1 MFYGIGR
8 DYFVTKMIGS
18 GTSKPHQQVPLLTT
32 TKVRPLRPVCLLNQ
46 PTTPTGLMRIPLQLA
61 FVVMLLA
68 TGLLLSFSENPK
80 LPGDPLPTSPAET
93 AWVDSVFN
101 SLTPEQRLGQLF
113 MVAAYS
119 NKDRAHGNRIEQLV
133 RNQNIGGVMFL
144 QGGPKRQAL
153 MTNRLQAAAKV
164 PLLIAMDAEWGLDMR
179 LDSSAHFAK
188 QMTLGAMDDP
198 QYVYQMG
205 REIARKMRAL
215 GVHISFAPVI
225 DVNSNP
231 GNPVIG
237 NRSFGEDQNQVARL
251 GVQYVKGLQ
260 ENGVMAVAKHFPG
273 HGDTDTDS
281 HVALPVINTDLARL
295 SAVDLVPFQQSF
307 EAGVM
312 GVMVAHLYM
321 PLFDTT
327 DAKTTT
333 LSRALVTDLLKTKMG
348 FKGLTFTDALNMRSV
363 SKLYK
368 DGELD
373 AMALAAGNDVLLFS
387 EDVPSA
393 LLRIREAVAAGK
405 LNQED
410 LDFRVRKIL
419 RAKHWAGLAKQQP
432 VRLAVLRDSLNQ
444 ASSKV
449 LAQNI
454 FEHAIT
460 VVKNDDNLLP
470 FKRLDT
476 LRIAAIT
483 IGTQAEG
490 PYATI
495 FNKYHPGP
503 VYAVPNRYADD
514 STFTRIASRLSG
526 YNVVVVSLH
535 GMNNTPSH
543 SYGMGDGALRF
554 LKQLQAK
561 PKLKTVVVAM
571 GNAYGLKFL
580 EGASTLVCGYE
591 DHYAAQLVVPQVLFG
606 ALPARGKLPVTVS
619 PTLKAGTGIATPDLK
634 RLRYATPESQGLSS
648 QVLAQI
654 DNIAL
659 ESQTY
664 AAAPGCQV
672 LVARNGTVVFD
683 QSYGY
688 ATYDQTQPI
697 TNSTLYDLASITKV
711 AGTLQAVMYLK
722 DQGKLNLD
730 DKVAAY
736 LPELTRT
743 NKRDMTV
750 RDVLM
755 HQAGLKVGIPTW
767 ERTITSSGLKPTF
780 YASIKSDDFPNEVV
794 PGEYSTKAADDSVW
808 AWTMRSSLLPKV
820 KGRYPTEYSD
830 LSFIV
835 MKRLCEKIL
844 KQPIDNFLQN
854 NFYHPLGLGSMTYNP
869 LLRFPKS
876 CIAPTE
882 NDTYYRRE
890 QLQGSVH
897 DQTAALVG
905 GVGGHAGLFATAND
919 LAVLMQMNLQ
929 NGAYG
934 GTRYF
939 QNPVVTEFARTV
951 PGGRRGL
958 GWDHGDPSKPTGPTS
973 NLSPAS
979 TFGHTGFT
987 GTCVWM
993 DPENEILYV
1002 FLSNRVYPDAGNNK
1016 LRQYNIRTRIHDV
1029 IYKSLAAGPAKK

>member
-1 MFYGIGR
+1 
-8 DYFVTKMIGS
+8 
-18 GTSKPHQQVPLLTT
+18 
-32 TKVRPLRPVCLLNQ
+32 
-46 PTTPTGLMRIPLQLA
+46 MRIPFQLSFA
-61 FVVMLLA
+61 ALVLA
-68 TGLLLSFSENPK
+68 AGLLLSFAEVRK
-80 LPGDPLPTSPAET
+80 LPADPLPNSPAEM
-93 AWVDSVFN
+93 AWVDSVFT
-101 SLTPEQRLGQLF
+101 SLTPDQRLGQLF

-119 NKDRAHGNRIEQLV
+119 NKDRSHADRIERLV
-133 RNQNIGGVMFL
+133 RNQNIGGVMFM

-198 QYVYQMG
+198 KYVYQMG
-205 REIARKMRAL
+205 RDIARKMRAL
-215 GVHISFAPVI
+215 GVHIDFAPVL

-237 NRSFGEDQNQVARL
+237 NRSFGEDQNRVAAL
-251 GVQYVKGLQ
+251 GTQYLKGLQ
-260 ENGVMAVAKHFPG
+260 DNKVMAVAKHFPG

-295 SAVDLVPFQQSF
+295 TKVDLVPFQQSF
-307 EAGVM
+307 EAGIM

-327 DAKTTT
+327 NAKTTT
-333 LSRALVTDLLKTKMG
+333 LSHALVTDLLKDKMG
-348 FKGLTFTDALNMRSV
+348 FKGLVFTDALNMRSV

-373 AMALAAGNDVLLFS
+373 ALALAAGNDVLLFS

-393 LLRIREAVAAGK
+393 LLRIHEAVAAGVLK
-405 LNQED
+405 QED
-410 LDFRVRKIL
+410 LDLRVKKIL
-419 RAKHWAGLAKQQP
+419 RAKYWAGLSNYTPANL
-432 VRLAVLRDSLNQ
+432 VNLRDSLNLPG
-444 ASSKV
+444 SKV
-449 LAQNI
+449 LAQAI
-454 FEHAIT
+454 FEHAVT
-460 VVKNDDNLLP
+460 VVKNDDKLLP
-470 FKRLDT
+470 FQRLDT

-495 FNKYHPGP
+495 FNKYQPGP
-503 VYAVPNRYADD
+503 VYAVPDRYAPD
-514 STFTRIASRLSG
+514 STFARIASRLTG

-535 GMNNTPSH
+535 NMNNTPSH
-543 SYGMGDGALRF
+543 SYGLGDGALKF
-554 LKQLQAK
+554 IKQLEASK
-561 PKLKTVVVAM
+561 RFKTVVVAM
-571 GNAYGLKFL
+571 GNAYSLKFL
-580 EGASTLVCGYE
+580 ENSRTLVCGYE

-619 PTLKAGTGIATPDLK
+619 PTMAVAAGIATADLH
-634 RLRYATPESQGLSS
+634 RLHYAVPESQGLNSR
-648 QVLAQI
+648 VLAQI

-672 LVARNGTVVFD
+672 LVAKNGTVVFD

-688 ATYDQTQPI
+688 CTYDQSQPV
-697 TNSTLYDLASITKV
+697 TSSTLYDLASVTKV
-711 AGTLQAVMYLK
+711 AGTLQAVMFLK
-722 DQGKLNLD
+722 DQGKLNLE

-736 LPELTRT
+736 LPELART
-743 NKRDMTV
+743 NKREMTI
-750 RDVLM
+750 RDVLL
-755 HQAGLKVGIPTW
+755 HQAGLKPGIPTW
-767 ERTITSSGLKPTF
+767 ERTINSNGLKPTF
-780 YASIKSDDFPNEVV
+780 YASIRSDDFPNEVA

-808 AWTMRSSLLPKV
+808 AWTMRSSLLPKI
-820 KGRYPTEYSD
+820 KGKYPTEYSD

-835 MKRLCEKIL
+835 MKRVCEKVL
-844 KQPIDNFLQN
+844 KQPIEDFLQDNF
-854 NFYHPLGLGSMTYNP
+854 YRPLGLGSMTYNP
-869 LLRFPKS
+869 LQRFPKS

-882 NDTYYRRE
+882 KDTYYRRE
-890 QLQGSVH
+890 QLQGTVH

-929 NGAYG
+929 NGNYG
-934 GTRYF
+934 GSRFF
-939 QNPVVTEFARTV
+939 QSPVVSEFAR
-951 PGGRRGL
+951 PQAAGSRRGL
-958 GWDHGDPSKPTGPTS
+958 GWDHGDPSKPEGPTS
-973 NLSPAS
+973 HLAPAS

-993 DPENEILYV
+993 DPDNQILYI

-1016 LRQYNIRTRIHDV
+1016 LRQYNIRTRIQEV
-1029 IYKSLAAGPAKK
+1029 IYKSLAAGKAKE

>member
-1 MFYGIGR
+1 M
-8 DYFVTKMIGS
+8 
-18 GTSKPHQQVPLLTT
+18 
-32 TKVRPLRPVCLLNQ
+32 
-46 PTTPTGLMRIPLQLA
+46 
-61 FVVMLLA
+61 
-68 TGLLLSFSENPK
+68 LLSFAEVKK
-80 LPGDPLPTSPAET
+80 LPADPLPADPAGT

-101 SLTPEQRLGQLF
+101 SLTPDQRIGQFF

-119 NKDRAHGNRIEQLV
+119 NKDRTHVERIERLV
-133 RNQNIGGVMFL
+133 RNYNIGGVMFM
-144 QGGPKRQAL
+144 QGGPRRQAL
-153 MTNRLQAAAKV
+153 MANRLQAAAKV
-164 PLLIAMDAEWGLDMR
+164 PLLMAMDTEWGLDMR

-205 REIARKMRAL
+205 REIARKLRAL
-215 GVHISFAPVI
+215 GVHISFSPVL

-237 NRSFGEDQNQVARL
+237 NRSFGEDQEHVAKL
-251 GVQYVKGLQ
+251 GIQYLNGLQ
-260 ENGVMAVAKHFPG
+260 QNGVMAVAKHFPG

-295 SAVDLVPFQQSF
+295 TKVDLVPFQQSF
-307 EAGVM
+307 EAGIM

-327 DAKTTT
+327 NAKTTT
-333 LSRALVTDLLKTKMG
+333 LSHALVTDLLKDKMG
-348 FKGLTFTDALNMRSV
+348 FKGLVFTDALNMRSV

-373 AMALAAGNDVLLFS
+373 AMALAAGNDILLFS

-393 LLRIREAVAAGK
+393 LLRIREAMAAGK
-405 LNQED
+405 LTQED
-410 LDFRVRKIL
+410 LDLRVKKIL
-419 RAKHWAGLAKQQP
+419 RAKYWAGLAKYKP
-432 VRLAVLRDSLNQ
+432 ANLATLRDSLNQ
-444 ASSKV
+444 PSSKV
-449 LAQNI
+449 VAQNI
-454 FEHAIT
+454 FEHAVT
-460 VVKNDDNLLP
+460 VVKNDDKLLP
-470 FKRLDT
+470 FQRLDT

-483 IGTQAEG
+483 IGTQTEG
-490 PYATI
+490 PYGTI
-495 FNKYHPGP
+495 FNKYQPGP

-514 STFTRIASRLSG
+514 STFTRIAARLNG

-535 GMNNTPSH
+535 NMNNTPSH
-543 SYGMGDGALRF
+543 SYGIGDGALKF
-554 LKQLQAK
+554 IKELQANRSF
-561 PKLKTVVVAM
+561 KTVVVAM
-571 GNAYGLKFL
+571 GNPYSLKFL
-580 EGASTLVCGYE
+580 EDARTLVCGYE

-619 PTLKAGTGIATPDLK
+619 PTMKVTTGIATPSLR
-634 RLRYATPESQGLSS
+634 RLRYGVPESQGLSS
-648 QVLAQI
+648 RVLAQI

-672 LVARNGTVVFD
+672 LVAKNGTVIFD

-688 ATYDQTQPI
+688 CTYDQSQPV
-697 TNSTLYDLASITKV
+697 TSSTLYDLASVTKV

-722 DQGKLNLD
+722 DQGRLKIEE
-730 DKVAAY
+730 KVATY
-736 LPELTRT
+736 LPELART
-743 NKRDMTV
+743 NKREMTV
-750 RDVLM
+750 RDVLL
-755 HQAGLKVGIPTW
+755 HQAGLKPGIPTW
-767 ERTITSSGLKPTF
+767 ERTINSNGLKPTF
-780 YASIKSDDFPNEVV
+780 YASIRSDNFPNEVA

-808 AWTMRSSLLPKV
+808 AWTMRSSLLPKI
-820 KGRYPTEYSD
+820 KGKYPTEYSD

-835 MKRLCEKIL
+835 MKRVCEKIL
-844 KQPIDNFLQN
+844 KRPIEDFLQDNF
-854 NFYHPLGLGSMTYNP
+854 YRPLGLGSMTYNP
-869 LLRFPKS
+869 LQRFPKS

-890 QLQGSVH
+890 QLQGTVH

-929 NGAYG
+929 NGNYG
-934 GTRYF
+934 GSRYF
-939 QNPVVTEFARTV
+939 QSPVVTEFARPQTA
-951 PGGRRGL
+951 GGRRGL
-958 GWDHGDPSKPTGPTS
+958 GWDHGDPSKPEGPTS

-993 DPENEILYV
+993 DPDNQILYI

-1016 LRQYNIRTRIHDV
+1016 LRQYNIRTRIHEV
-1029 IYKSLAAGPAKK
+1029 IYKAQAAGAKTLATGK

>member
-1 MFYGIGR
+1 
-8 DYFVTKMIGS
+8 
-18 GTSKPHQQVPLLTT
+18 
-32 TKVRPLRPVCLLNQ
+32 
-46 PTTPTGLMRIPLQLA
+46 
-61 FVVMLLA
+61 MLLGVA
-68 TGLLLSFSENPK
+68 GLLLAFSKPTK
-80 LPGDPLPTSPAET
+80 LPADPLPHAPIEM

-101 SLTPEQRLGQLF
+101 SMTPEQRLGQLF

-119 NKDRAHGNRIEQLV
+119 NKEKAHADRIERLV
-133 RNQNIGGVMFL
+133 RNQGIGGVMFL

-153 MTNRLQAAAKV
+153 MTNRLQTAAKV

-198 QYVYQMG
+198 QLVYQMG
-205 REIARKMRAL
+205 RQIAQKMRAL

-237 NRSFGEDQNQVARL
+237 NRSFGENQEKVAQL
-251 GVQYVKGLQ
+251 GVQYIKGLQ
-260 ENGVMAVAKHFPG
+260 DGRIMAVAKHFPG

-295 SAVDLVPFQQSF
+295 MKVDLFPFEKSF

-327 DAKTTT
+327 HAQTTT
-333 LSRALVTDLLKTKMG
+333 LSRNLVTGLLKEKMG
-348 FKGLTFTDALNMRSV
+348 FKGLVFTDALNMKSV

-393 LLRIREAVAAGK
+393 LTRIREAVTAGK
-405 LNQED
+405 LQQED
-410 LDFRVRKIL
+410 LDLRVKKIL
-419 RAKHWAGLAKQQP
+419 RAKYWAGLAEQKP
-432 VRLAVLRDSLNQ
+432 AVLATLRDSLNRPNTR
-444 ASSKV
+444 V
-449 LAQNI
+449 LAQRI
-454 FEHAIT
+454 FEHAVT
-460 VVKNDDNLLP
+460 VVKNEDKLLP
-470 FKRLDT
+470 FQRLDT
-476 LRIAAIT
+476 LRIASVT
-483 IGTQAEG
+483 IGTQSEG

-495 FNKYHPGP
+495 FGKYQAGQAFS
-503 VYAVPNRYADD
+503 VANRYADD
-514 STFTRIASRLSG
+514 STFTRILGRLG
-526 YNVVVVSLH
+526 NANVVVVSLH
-535 GMNNTPSH
+535 QMNNTPAH
-543 SYGMGDGALRF
+543 EYGLGEGALNF
-554 LKQLQAK
+554 LKRLQLNK
-561 PKLKTVVVAM
+561 SYKTVVVAM
-571 GNAYGLKFL
+571 GNAYALKYL
-580 EGASTLVCGYE
+580 ESARTLVCGYE

-619 PTLKAGTGIATPDLK
+619 PSLPLGTGIATPALN
-634 RLRYATPESQGLSS
+634 RLRYAAPESEGLDS
-648 QVLAQI
+648 QTLAQI

-672 LVARNGTVVFD
+672 LVAKNGTVVFD

-688 ATYDQTQPI
+688 CTYDQSQPV
-697 TNSTLYDLASITKV
+697 TSSTLYDLASVTKV
-711 AGTLQAVMYLK
+711 AGTLQAVMWLK
-722 DQGKLNLD
+722 DQGRLSLD
-730 DKVAAY
+730 EKVATY
-736 LPELTRT
+736 LPELART
-743 NKRDMTV
+743 NKREMTV
-750 RDVLM
+750 RDVLL
-755 HQAGLKVGIPTW
+755 HQAGLKPGIPTW
-767 ERTITSSGLKPTF
+767 ERTITSNGLKPTF
-780 YASIKSDDFPNEVV
+780 YASIRSDDFPNEVV

-808 AWTMRSSLLPKV
+808 AWTMRSSLMPKI
-820 KGRYPTEYSD
+820 KGKYPVEYSD
-830 LSFIV
+830 LSFII
-835 MKRLCEKIL
+835 MKRLSEKL
-844 KQPIDNFLQN
+844 LNEPIDGFLTRT
-854 NFYHPLGLGSMTYNP
+854 FYRPLGLGSMTYNP
-869 LLRFPKS
+869 LQRFPKS

-882 NDTYYRRE
+882 KDTYFRRE
-890 QLQGSVH
+890 LLQGSVH

-929 NGAYG
+929 NGQYG
-934 GTRYF
+934 GTTYF
-939 QNPVVTEFARTV
+939 KNPVVSEFARTQA
-951 PGGRRGL
+951 GRRGL
-958 GWDHGDPSKPTGPTS
+958 GWDHGDPSKPEGPTS

-993 DPENEILYV
+993 DPENNILYI

-1016 LRQYNIRTRIHDV
+1016 LRQYNIRTRIHEV
-1029 IYKSLAAGPAKK
+1029 IYKAIAAGKS

>member
-1 MFYGIGR
+1 
-8 DYFVTKMIGS
+8 
-18 GTSKPHQQVPLLTT
+18 
-32 TKVRPLRPVCLLNQ
+32 
-46 PTTPTGLMRIPLQLA
+46 MRIPFQLG
-61 FVVMLLA
+61 LLA
-68 TGLLLSFSENPK
+68 LLLAAGLLLSFSRNTKMPA
-80 LPGDPLPTSPAET
+80 DPLPASPAEA
-93 AWVDSVFN
+93 AWVDSVFS

-119 NKDRAHGNRIEQLV
+119 NKDRSHADRIERLV

-153 MTNRLQAAAKV
+153 MTNRLQAAARV

-198 QYVYQMG
+198 KYVYRMG
-205 REIARKMRAL
+205 RDIARKMRAL

-237 NRSFGEDQNQVARL
+237 NRSFGEDQERVAKL
-251 GVQYVKGLQ
+251 GIQYIKGLQ
-260 ENGVMAVAKHFPG
+260 DNHVMAVAKHFPG

-281 HVALPVINTDLARL
+281 HVALPVINTDMARL
-295 SAVDLVPFQQSF
+295 TKVDLVPFQQSF

-327 DAKTTT
+327 NAKTTT
-333 LSRALVTDLLKTKMG
+333 LSHALVTDLLKDKMG
-348 FKGLTFTDALNMRSV
+348 FKGLVFTDALNMKSV
-363 SKLYK
+363 SKLYN

-373 AMALAAGNDVLLFS
+373 ALALAAGNDVLLFS
-387 EDVPSA
+387 EDVPAA
-393 LLRIREAVAAGK
+393 LLRIREAVTAGK
-405 LNQED
+405 LKQED
-410 LDFRVRKIL
+410 LDLRIKKIL
-419 RAKHWAGLAKQQP
+419 RAKYWAGLAKYKP
-432 VRLAVLRDSLNQ
+432 INFAAMRDSLNLPG
-444 ASSKV
+444 SKV
-449 LAQNI
+449 LAQDI
-454 FEHAIT
+454 FEHAVT
-460 VVKNDDNLLP
+460 VVKNEDNLLP
-470 FKRLDT
+470 FQRLDT

-483 IGTQAEG
+483 IGTPAEG

-495 FNKYHPGP
+495 FNKYQPGP

-514 STFTRIASRLSG
+514 STFARLAARLKG

-535 GMNNTPSH
+535 AMNNTPSH
-543 SYGMGDGALRF
+543 SYGLGDGALKF
-554 LKQLQAK
+554 IKQLEANRS
-561 PKLKTVVVAM
+561 LKTVVVAM
-571 GNAYGLKFL
+571 GNAYALKYL
-580 EGASTLVCGYE
+580 EDARTLVCGYE

-606 ALPARGKLPVTVS
+606 ALPAVGKLPVTVS
-619 PTLKAGTGIATPDLK
+619 PTMKVTTGLATADLH
-634 RLRYATPESQGLSS
+634 RLRYATPESEGLNSH
-648 QVLAQI
+648 VLAQI

-672 LVARNGTVVFD
+672 LVAKNGTVVFD

-688 ATYDQTQPI
+688 CTYDQSQPV
-697 TNSTLYDLASITKV
+697 TSSTLYDLASVTKV

-722 DQGKLNLD
+722 DQGKLNLEE
-730 DKVAAY
+730 KVATY

-750 RDVLM
+750 RDVLL
-755 HQAGLKVGIPTW
+755 HQAGLKPGIPTW
-767 ERTITSSGLKPTF
+767 ERTINSNGLKPTF
-780 YASIKSDDFPNEVV
+780 YASTRSDAFPNEVA
-794 PGEYSTKAADDSVW
+794 PGEFSTKAADDSVW
-808 AWTMRSSLLPKV
+808 AWTLRSSLLAKV
-820 KGRYPTEYSD
+820 RGKYPTEYSD

-835 MKRLCEKIL
+835 MKRVCEKIL
-844 KQPIDNFLQN
+844 KQPIEVFLQE
-854 NFYHPLGLGSMTYNP
+854 NFYRPLGLGSMTYNP
-869 LLRFPKS
+869 LQRFPKS

-882 NDTYYRRE
+882 KDTYYRRE
-890 QLQGSVH
+890 QLQGTVH

-929 NGAYG
+929 NGRYG

-939 QNPVVTEFARTV
+939 QSPVVSEFSRPQTA
-951 PGGRRGL
+951 GSRRGL
-958 GWDHGDPSKPTGPTS
+958 GWDHGDPSKPEGPTS
-973 NLSPAS
+973 NLAPAS

-993 DPENEILYV
+993 DPDNQILYI

-1016 LRQYNIRTRIHDV
+1016 LRQYNIRTRIQEV
-1029 IYKSLAAGPAKK
+1029 IYKSLAVGAK

>member
-1 MFYGIGR
+1 
-8 DYFVTKMIGS
+8 V
-18 GTSKPHQQVPLLTT
+18 
-32 TKVRPLRPVCLLNQ
+32 
-46 PTTPTGLMRIPLQLA
+46 LA
-61 FVVMLLA
+61 LLLA
-68 TGLLLSFSENPK
+68 SGLLLSFAKVKK
-80 LPGDPLPTSPAET
+80 LPGDPLPASPVEM

-119 NKDRAHGNRIEQLV
+119 NKERSHAAYIERLV

-205 REIARKMRAL
+205 RDIARKMRAL
-215 GVHISFAPVI
+215 GVHISFAPVL

-237 NRSFGEDQNQVARL
+237 NRSFGEDQNRVAKL
-251 GVQYVKGLQ
+251 GIQYIKGLQ
-260 ENGVMAVAKHFPG
+260 DNGVMAVAKHFPG

-281 HVALPVINTDLARL
+281 HVALPVISTDMARL
-295 SAVDLVPFQQSF
+295 TKVDLVPFQQSF

-333 LSRALVTDLLKTKMG
+333 LSRALVTDLLKDKMG
-348 FKGLTFTDALNMRSV
+348 FKGLVFTDALNMKSV

-373 AMALAAGNDVLLFS
+373 AMALAAGNDMLLFS

-393 LLRIREAVAAGK
+393 LLRIREAVTAGK
-405 LNQED
+405 LQQTD
-410 LDFRVRKIL
+410 LDQRVKKIL
-419 RAKHWAGLAKQQP
+419 RAKYWAGLAQYKP
-432 VRLAVLRDSLNQ
+432 ASMVTLRDSLNQ
-444 ASSKV
+444 PGSKV
-449 LAQNI
+449 LAQRI
-454 FEHAIT
+454 FEHAVT
-460 VVKNDDNLLP
+460 VVKNDDKLLP
-470 FKRLDT
+470 FQRLDT

-483 IGTQAEG
+483 IGTAAEG

-495 FNKYHPGP
+495 FNKYQPGP

-514 STFTRIASRLSG
+514 STFAPLLARLKD

-535 GMNNTPSH
+535 AMNNTPSH
-543 SYGMGDGALRF
+543 SYGIGDAALRF
-554 LKQLQAK
+554 IKQLQAN
-561 PKLKTVVVAM
+561 PRIKTVVVAM
-571 GNAYGLKFL
+571 GNAYSLKYL
-580 EGASTLVCGYE
+580 ESARTLVCAYE
-591 DHYAAQLVVPQVLFG
+591 DHYAAQIVVPQVLFG
-606 ALPARGKLPVTVS
+606 ALPARGRLPVTVS
-619 PTLKAGTGIATPDLK
+619 PTIKAMAGIPTLDLH
-634 RLRYATPESQGLSS
+634 RLRYATPESEGLNSR
-648 QVLAQI
+648 VLALI

-672 LVARNGTVVFD
+672 VVAKNGTVVFD

-688 ATYDQTQPI
+688 CTYDQSQPV
-697 TNSTLYDLASITKV
+697 TSSTLYDLASVTKV

-722 DQGKLNLD
+722 DQGKLNLEE
-730 DKVAAY
+730 KVAAY
-736 LPELTRT
+736 LPELART

-750 RDVLM
+750 RDVLL
-755 HQAGLKVGIPTW
+755 HQAGLKPGIPTW
-767 ERTITSSGLKPTF
+767 ERTVNSNGLKPTF
-780 YASIKSDDFPNEVV
+780 YASARSDAFPNEVA
-794 PGEYSTKAADDSVW
+794 PGAYSTKAADDSVW
-808 AWTMRSSLLPKV
+808 AWTMRSSLLPKI
-820 KGRYPTEYSD
+820 KGKYPTEYSD

-844 KQPIDNFLQN
+844 RQPLEGFLQDNF
-854 NFYHPLGLGSMTYNP
+854 YRPLGLGSMTYNP
-869 LLRFPKS
+869 LQRFPKS

-890 QLQGSVH
+890 QLQGTVH

-929 NGAYG
+929 NGNYG

-939 QNPVVTEFARTV
+939 QTPVVTEFARPQV
-951 PGGRRGL
+951 AGSRRGL
-958 GWDHGDPSKPTGPTS
+958 GWDHGDPTKAEGPTS
-973 NLSPAS
+973 HLSPPS

-993 DPENEILYV
+993 DPDNQILYV

-1029 IYKSLAAGPAKK
+1029 IYKSLAAGK

>member
-1 MFYGIGR
+1 MQ
-8 DYFVTKMIGS
+8 TKHRLG
-18 GTSKPHQQVPLLTT
+18 LLT
-32 TKVRPLRPVCLLNQ
+32 LL
-46 PTTPTGLMRIPLQLA
+46 LA
-61 FVVMLLA
+61 A
-68 TGLLLSFSENPK
+68 TGLLLSFAKPANK
-80 LPGDPLPTSPAET
+80 LRLPPDPLPAAAPEM

-101 SLTPEQRLGQLF
+101 SLSPEQRLGQLF

-119 NKDRAHGNRIEQLV
+119 NKDRAHGDRIERLV

-144 QGGPKRQAL
+144 QGGPRRQAQL
-153 MTNRLQAAAKV
+153 TNRFQAAAKV

-179 LDSSAHFAK
+179 LDSSTHFAK
-188 QMTLGAMDDP
+188 QMTLGAMDDDK
-198 QYVYQMG
+198 YVYQMG
-205 REIARKMRAL
+205 REIARKLRAL

-237 NRSFGEDQNQVARL
+237 NRSFGENQDQVARL

-260 ENGVMAVAKHFPG
+260 DNGVMAVAKHFPG

-281 HVALPVINTDLARL
+281 HVALPVINTDMARL
-295 SAVDLVPFQQSF
+295 MKVDLVPFQQSF

-333 LSRALVTDLLKTKMG
+333 LSHALVTDLLKDKMG
-348 FKGLTFTDALNMRSV
+348 FKGLVFTDALNMKSV
-363 SKLYK
+363 SRLYK

-387 EDVPSA
+387 EDVPAA
-393 LLRIREAVAAGK
+393 LLRIREAIAAGK
-405 LNQED
+405 LQQED
-410 LDFRVRKIL
+410 VDLRVKKIL
-419 RAKHWAGLAKQQP
+419 RAKYWAGLAKYQP
-432 VRLAVLRDSLNQ
+432 ANVGVLRDSLNQ
-444 ASSKV
+444 PSSRV
-449 LAQNI
+449 LSQHI
-454 FEHAIT
+454 FEHAVT
-460 VVKNDDNLLP
+460 VVKNEDQLLP
-470 FKRLDT
+470 FRRLDT

-483 IGTQAEG
+483 IGTAAEG

-495 FNKYHPGP
+495 FNKYQGGQ

-514 STFTRIASRLSG
+514 STYTRILSRLG
-526 YNVVVVSLH
+526 DANVVVVSLH
-535 GMNNTPSH
+535 NMNNTPSH
-543 SYGMGDGALRF
+543 SYGLGEGALNF
-554 LKQLQAK
+554 LKQLEADK
-561 PKLKTVVVAM
+561 TRKTVVVAM
-571 GNAYGLKFL
+571 GNAYALKFL
-580 EGASTLVCGYE
+580 AEARTLVCAYE

-619 PTLKAGTGIATPDLK
+619 PTLPVGTGIATTELR
-634 RLRYATPESQGLSS
+634 RLRYAAPESEGLNSK
-648 QVLAQI
+648 VLAQI

-664 AAAPGCQV
+664 AASPGCQV
-672 LVARNGTVVFD
+672 LVAKNGTVVFD

-688 ATYDQTQPI
+688 CTYDQSQPV
-697 TNSTLYDLASITKV
+697 TSSTLYDLASVTKV

-730 DKVAAY
+730 EKVSTY
-736 LPELTRT
+736 LPELQRT

-750 RDVLM
+750 RDVLL
-755 HQAGLKVGIPTW
+755 HQAGLKPGIPTW
-767 ERTITSSGLKPTF
+767 ERTVTSKGTLKPTF
-780 YASIKSDDFPNEVV
+780 YASTRSDEFPNEVA

-808 AWTMRSSLLPKV
+808 AWTMRSTLLPKI
-820 KGRYPTEYSD
+820 KGKYPVEYSD
-830 LSFIV
+830 LSFLV
-835 MKRLCEKIL
+835 MKRLSEKLL
-844 KQPIDNFLQN
+844 KQPIEDFLQA
-854 NFYHPLGLGSMTYNP
+854 NFYKPLGLASMTYNP
-869 LLRFPKS
+869 LQRFPKS

-897 DQTAALVG
+897 DQMAALVG

-929 NGAYG
+929 NGRYG
-934 GTRYF
+934 GVTYF
-939 QNPVVTEFARTV
+939 QNPVVTEFARTA
-951 PGGRRGL
+951 PGTRRGL
-958 GWDHGDPSKPTGPTS
+958 GWDHGTPEMGEGHGPTS
-973 NLSPAS
+973 SLSPAT

-993 DPENEILYV
+993 DPENGILYI

-1029 IYKSLAAGPAKK
+1029 IYKSLEKNGK

>member
-1 MFYGIGR
+1 MPHFLTPVPAT
-8 DYFVTKMIGS
+8 F
-18 GTSKPHQQVPLLTT
+18 GTSKPNQRVPLLTT
-32 TKVRPLRPVCLLNQ
+32 TKVRPPRPVCLLNQ
-46 PTTPTGLMRIPLQLA
+46 PTNPTGLMRIPFQLTIA
-61 FVVMLLA
+61 ALLLA
-68 TGLLLSFSENPK
+68 AGLLLSFSEVKK
-80 LPGDPLPTSPAET
+80 LPADPLPNSPVET

-119 NKDRAHGNRIEQLV
+119 NKEKAHADRIERLV

-198 QYVYQMG
+198 KYVYQMG
-205 REIARKMRAL
+205 RDIARKMRAL
-215 GVHISFAPVI
+215 GVHIDFAPVI

-237 NRSFGEDQNQVARL
+237 NRSFGEDQNHVARL
-251 GVQYVKGLQ
+251 GIQYIKGLQ
-260 ENGVMAVAKHFPG
+260 DNNVMAVAKHFPG

-295 SAVDLVPFQQSF
+295 TKVDLVPFQQSF

-327 DAKTTT
+327 NAKTTT
-333 LSRALVTDLLKTKMG
+333 LSHALVTDLLKDKMG
-348 FKGLTFTDALNMRSV
+348 FKGLVFTDALNMKSV
-363 SKLYK
+363 SKLYN

-387 EDVPSA
+387 EDVPAA
-393 LLRIREAVAAGK
+393 LRRIQEAVTAGH
-405 LNQED
+405 LQQED
-410 LDFRVRKIL
+410 LDLRIKKIL
-419 RAKHWAGLAKQQP
+419 RAKYWAGLSKYKP
-432 VRLAVLRDSLNQ
+432 TNLATMRDSLNLPG
-444 ASSKV
+444 SKV
-449 LAQNI
+449 LAQEI
-454 FEHAIT
+454 FEHAVT
-460 VVKNDDNLLP
+460 VVKNNDNLLP
-470 FKRLDT
+470 FQRLDT

-483 IGTQAEG
+483 IGTAAEG

-495 FNKYHPGP
+495 FNKYQAGP

-514 STFTRIASRLSG
+514 STFARITSRLNG

-535 GMNNTPSH
+535 AMNNTPSH
-543 SYGMGDGALRF
+543 NYGIGDGTLKF
-554 LKQLQAK
+554 IKQLEANK
-561 PKLKTVVVAM
+561 RFKTVVVAM
-571 GNAYGLKFL
+571 GNAYSLKYL
-580 EGASTLVCGYE
+580 EDARTLVCGYE
-591 DHYAAQLVVPQVLFG
+591 DHYAAQLVMPQVLFG
-606 ALPARGKLPVTVS
+606 AVPARGKLPVTVS
-619 PTLKAGTGIATPDLK
+619 PTMKVTTGIATLDLH
-634 RLRYATPESQGLSS
+634 RLRYAVPESQGLNSR
-648 QVLAQI
+648 VLAQI

-672 LVARNGTVVFD
+672 LVAKNGTVVFD

-688 ATYDQTQPI
+688 CTYDQSQPV
-697 TNSTLYDLASITKV
+697 TSSTLYDLASVTKV
-711 AGTLQAVMYLK
+711 AGTLQAVMFLK

-730 DKVAAY
+730 EKVATY
-736 LPELTRT
+736 LPELART

-750 RDVLM
+750 RDVLL
-755 HQAGLKVGIPTW
+755 HQAGLKPGIPTW
-767 ERTITSSGLKPTF
+767 ERTINSNGLKPTF
-780 YASIKSDDFPNEVV
+780 YASTRSDNFPNEVA
-794 PGEYSTKAADDSVW
+794 PGEFSTKAADDSVW
-808 AWTMRSSLLPKV
+808 AWTMRSSLLPKI
-820 KGRYPTEYSD
+820 KGKYPTEYSD
-830 LSFIV
+830 LSFMV
-835 MKRLCEKIL
+835 MKRVCEKIL
-844 KQPIDNFLQN
+844 KQPLEDFLQDNF
-854 NFYHPLGLGSMTYNP
+854 YRPLGLGSMTYNP
-869 LLRFPKS
+869 LQRFPKS

-890 QLQGSVH
+890 QLQGTVH

-929 NGAYG
+929 NGRYG
-934 GTRYF
+934 GSRFF
-939 QNPVVTEFARTV
+939 QSPVVSEFAR
-951 PGGRRGL
+951 PQSASSRRGL
-958 GWDHGDPSKPTGPTS
+958 GWDHGDPSKPEGPTS
-973 NLSPAS
+973 NLAPAS

-993 DPENEILYV
+993 DPDNQILYI

-1016 LRQYNIRTRIHDV
+1016 LRQFNIRTRIQEV
-1029 IYKSLAAGPAKK
+1029 IYKSLAAGRK

>member
-1 MFYGIGR
+1 
-8 DYFVTKMIGS
+8 
-18 GTSKPHQQVPLLTT
+18 
-32 TKVRPLRPVCLLNQ
+32 
-46 PTTPTGLMRIPLQLA
+46 MRIPFQLSIA
-61 FVVMLLA
+61 ALVLMA
-68 TGLLLSFSENPK
+68 GLLLSFADLKK
-80 LPGDPLPTSPAET
+80 LPADPLPSGPVET

-101 SLTPEQRLGQLF
+101 SLTPDQRLGQFF

-119 NKDRAHGNRIEQLV
+119 NKDRSHVERIERLV
-133 RNQNIGGVMFL
+133 RNYNIGGVMFM

-153 MTNRLQAAAKV
+153 MANRLQAAAKV
-164 PLLIAMDAEWGLDMR
+164 PLLVAMDAEWGLDMR

-205 REIARKMRAL
+205 RDIARKMRNL
-215 GVHISFAPVI
+215 GVHIDFAPVL

-237 NRSFGEDQNQVARL
+237 NRSFGENQNRVAAL
-251 GVQYVKGLQ
+251 GLQYIKGLQ
-260 ENGVMAVAKHFPG
+260 DNRVMAVAKHFPG

-295 SAVDLVPFQQSF
+295 TEVDLVPFQQSF

-312 GVMVAHLYM
+312 GVIVAHLYM

-333 LSRALVTDLLKTKMG
+333 LSHALVTDLLKEKMG
-348 FKGLTFTDALNMRSV
+348 FKGLVFTDALNMKSV

-373 AMALAAGNDVLLFS
+373 ALALAAGNDVLLFS

-393 LLRIREAVAAGK
+393 LLRIHEAVAAGK
-405 LNQED
+405 LKQED
-410 LDFRVRKIL
+410 LDLRVKKIL
-419 RAKHWAGLAKQQP
+419 RAKYWAGLNRYQP
-432 VRLAVLRDSLNQ
+432 VNLRTLRDSLNQ
-444 ASSKV
+444 PKTKV
-449 LAQNI
+449 LAQSI
-454 FEHAIT
+454 FEHAVT
-460 VVKNDDNLLP
+460 VAKNQDNLLP
-470 FKRLDT
+470 FQRLDT

-495 FNKYHPGP
+495 FNKYQPGP
-503 VYAVPNRYADD
+503 VYAVPDRYAPD
-514 STFTRIASRLSG
+514 STFARIAGRLG
-526 YNVVVVSLH
+526 NYNVVVVSLH
-535 GMNNTPSH
+535 NMNNTPSH
-543 SYGMGDGALRF
+543 NYGLGDGALKF
-554 LKQLQAK
+554 LKQLQAN

-571 GNAYGLKFL
+571 GNAYSLKYL
-580 EGASTLVCGYE
+580 ESARTLVCGYE
-591 DHYAAQLVVPQVLFG
+591 DHYAAQIVVPQILFG

-619 PTLKAGTGIATPDLK
+619 PTLRVNTGIATLDLH
-634 RLRYATPESQGLSS
+634 RLRYATPESQGLDSR
-648 QVLAQI
+648 VLAQI

-672 LVARNGTVVFD
+672 LVAKNGTVVFD
-683 QSYGY
+683 QAYGY
-688 ATYDQTQPI
+688 CTYDQSQPV
-697 TNSTLYDLASITKV
+697 TSSTLYDLASVTKV
-711 AGTLQAVMYLK
+711 AGTLQAVMALK
-722 DQGKLNLD
+722 DQGKLVLD
-730 DKVAAY
+730 EKVATY
-736 LPELTRT
+736 LPELNRT

-750 RDVLM
+750 RDVLL
-755 HQAGLKVGIPTW
+755 HQAGLKPGIPTW
-767 ERTITSSGLKPTF
+767 ERTLHDGRFKPTF
-780 YASIKSDDFPNEVV
+780 YASTRSDDFPNEVA

-808 AWTMRSSLLPKV
+808 AWTMRSGLLPKI
-820 KGRYPTEYSD
+820 KGKYPTEYSD

-835 MKRLCEKIL
+835 MKRVCEKIL
-844 KQPIDNFLQN
+844 NQPIEGYLQDNF
-854 NFYHPLGLGSMTYNP
+854 YRPLGLGSMTYNP
-869 LLRFPKS
+869 LQRFPKS

-890 QLQGSVH
+890 QLQGTVH

-929 NGAYG
+929 NGKYG
-934 GTRYF
+934 GTQF
-939 QNPVVTEFARTV
+939 FASPVVTEFARPQTA
-951 PGGRRGL
+951 GSRRGL
-958 GWDHGDPSKPTGPTS
+958 GWDHGDPSKPEGPTS
-973 NLSPAS
+973 NLAPAS

-993 DPENEILYV
+993 DPENGILYV

-1016 LRQYNIRTRIHDV
+1016 LRQYNIRTRIHEV
-1029 IYKSLAAGPAKK
+1029 IYKALAAGKAKG

>member
-1 MFYGIGR
+1 MQ
-8 DYFVTKMIGS
+8 TKYRLG
-18 GTSKPHQQVPLLTT
+18 LLF
-32 TKVRPLRPVCLLNQ
+32 LL
-46 PTTPTGLMRIPLQLA
+46 LA
-61 FVVMLLA
+61 A
-68 TGLLLSFSENPK
+68 TGLLLSFAKPMVR
-80 LPGDPLPTSPAET
+80 LRQPPDPLPTTAPEA
-93 AWVDSVFN
+93 AWVDSVFS
-101 SLTPEQRLGQLF
+101 SLSPEQRLGQLF

-119 NKDRAHGNRIEQLV
+119 NKEKSHADHLERLV

-144 QGGPKRQAL
+144 QGGPRRQVQ
-153 MTNRLQAAAKV
+153 MTNRLQAAARV

-179 LDSSAHFAK
+179 LDSSMHFAK
-188 QMTLGAMDDP
+188 QMTLGAMDDEK
-198 QYVYQMG
+198 YVYQMG
-205 REIARKMRAL
+205 REIARKLRAL

-237 NRSFGEDQNQVARL
+237 NRSFGEDQNRVAKL
-251 GVQYVKGLQ
+251 GIQYVKGLQ

-281 HVALPVINTDLARL
+281 HVALPVINTDMARL
-295 SAVDLVPFQQSF
+295 TKVDLVPFQQSF

-327 DAKTTT
+327 NAKTTT
-333 LSRALVTDLLKTKMG
+333 LSHALVTDLLKDKMG
-348 FKGLTFTDALNMRSV
+348 FKGLVFTDALNMKSV
-363 SKLYK
+363 SRLYK

-373 AMALAAGNDVLLFS
+373 ALALAAGNDVLLFS
-387 EDVPSA
+387 EDVPAA
-393 LLRIREAVAAGK
+393 LLRIREAIAAGK
-405 LNQED
+405 LRQED
-410 LDFRVRKIL
+410 VDLRVKKIL
-419 RAKHWAGLAKQQP
+419 RAKYWAGLAKVKP
-432 VRLAVLRDSLNQ
+432 VNLSALRDSLNQ
-444 ASSKV
+444 PSSRV
-449 LAQNI
+449 LAQHI
-454 FEHAIT
+454 FEHAVT
-460 VVKNDDNLLP
+460 VVKNDDQLLP
-470 FKRLDT
+470 FRRLDT
-476 LRIAAIT
+476 LRIAAVT
-483 IGTQAEG
+483 IGTPAEG

-495 FNKYHPGP
+495 FNKYQPGP
-503 VYAVPNRYADD
+503 VISVPNRYADD
-514 STFTRIASRLSG
+514 STYARILSRLG
-526 YNVVVVSLH
+526 NANVVVVSLH
-535 GMNNTPSH
+535 AMNNTPAH
-543 SYGMGDGALRF
+543 SYGLGEGALKF
-554 LKQLQAK
+554 LKQLEADK
-561 PKLKTVVVAM
+561 RRKTVVVAM
-571 GNAYGLKFL
+571 GNAYALKFL
-580 EGASTLVCGYE
+580 ESSRTLVCAYE

-619 PTLKAGTGIATPDLK
+619 PALPVGTGLPTLDLH
-634 RLRYATPESQGLSS
+634 RLRYASPEREGLNSK
-648 QVLAQI
+648 VLAQI

-672 LVARNGTVVFD
+672 LVAKNGTVVFD

-688 ATYDQTQPI
+688 CTYDQSQPV
-697 TNSTLYDLASITKV
+697 TSSTLYDLASVTKV

-730 DKVAAY
+730 EKVAAY
-736 LPELTRT
+736 LPELQRT
-743 NKRDMTV
+743 NKREMTV
-750 RDVLM
+750 RDVLL
-755 HQAGLKVGIPTW
+755 HQAGLKPGIPTW
-767 ERTITSSGLKPTF
+767 ERTLRDGQLKPAF
-780 YASIKSDDFPNEVV
+780 YASTRSDNFPNEVA

-808 AWTMRSSLLPKV
+808 AWTMRSTLLPKI
-820 KGRYPTEYSD
+820 KGKYPTEYSD
-830 LSFIV
+830 LSFLV
-835 MKRLCEKIL
+835 MKRLSEKL
-844 KQPIDNFLQN
+844 LHEPLEAFLQAS
-854 NFYHPLGLGSMTYNP
+854 FYRPLGLGSMTYNP

-897 DQTAALVG
+897 DQMAALVG

-929 NGAYG
+929 NGRYG
-934 GTRYF
+934 GVTYF
-939 QNPVVTEFARTV
+939 QNPVVSEFARTA
-951 PGGRRGL
+951 PGTRRGL
-958 GWDHGDPSKPTGPTS
+958 GWDHGDPSRPEGPTS

-993 DPENEILYV
+993 DPDNSILYI

-1029 IYKSLAAGPAKK
+1029 IYKALAAEKK

>member
-1 MFYGIGR
+1 M
-8 DYFVTKMIGS
+8 
-18 GTSKPHQQVPLLTT
+18 
-32 TKVRPLRPVCLLNQ
+32 NQ
-46 PTTPTGLMRIPLQLA
+46 PTTPTGLMRIPFRLGFAAL
-61 FVVMLLA
+61 LLA
-68 TGLLLSFSENPK
+68 TGLLLSFSEVKK
-80 LPGDPLPTSPAET
+80 LPADPMPTSPAEV

-119 NKDRAHGNRIEQLV
+119 NKDRSHVERIERQV
-133 RNQNIGGVMFL
+133 RNQNIGGVMFM

-198 QYVYQMG
+198 KYVYQMG
-205 REIARKMRAL
+205 RNIARKMRAL
-215 GVHISFAPVI
+215 GVHVDFAPVL

-237 NRSFGEDQNQVARL
+237 NRSFGEDQVQVGKL
-251 GVQYVKGLQ
+251 GIQYIKGLQ
-260 ENGVMAVAKHFPG
+260 DSRVMAVAKHFPG

-281 HVALPVINTDLARL
+281 HVSLPVINTDMARL
-295 SAVDLVPFQQSF
+295 TKVDLVPFQQSF

-312 GVMVAHLYM
+312 GVIVAHLYM

-327 DAKTTT
+327 NAKTTT
-333 LSRALVTDLLKTKMG
+333 LSHALVTDLLKDKMG
-348 FKGLTFTDALNMRSV
+348 FKGLVFTDALNMKSV
-363 SKLYK
+363 SRLYK

-405 LNQED
+405 LKQED
-410 LDFRVRKIL
+410 LDLRIRKIL
-419 RAKHWAGLAKQQP
+419 RAKYWAGLADYKP
-432 VRLAVLRDSLNQ
+432 TNLATLRDSLNTPDT
-444 ASSKV
+444 KV

-454 FEHAIT
+454 FEHAVT
-460 VVKNDDNLLP
+460 VVRNDDNLLP
-470 FKRLDT
+470 FQRLDT

-495 FNKYHPGP
+495 FNKYQPGP

-514 STFTRIASRLSG
+514 STFARISSRLQG

-535 GMNNTPSH
+535 NMNNTPSH
-543 SYGMGDGALRF
+543 NYGLGDGALKF
-554 LKQLQAK
+554 IKQLEAN
-561 PKLKTVVVAM
+561 PRLKTVVVAM
-571 GNAYGLKFL
+571 GNAYSLKFL
-580 EGASTLVCGYE
+580 ESARTLVCGYE

-619 PTLKAGTGIATPDLK
+619 PNMKVSDGLATLDLH
-634 RLRYATPESQGLSS
+634 RLRYATPESEGLSS
-648 QVLAQI
+648 RVLAQI

-672 LVARNGTVVFD
+672 LVAKNGTVVFD

-688 ATYDQTQPI
+688 CTYDQSQPV
-697 TNSTLYDLASITKV
+697 TSNTLYDLASVTKV

-722 DQGKLNLD
+722 DQNRLNLEE
-730 DKVAAY
+730 KVATY
-736 LPELTRT
+736 LPELART
-743 NKRDMTV
+743 NKRDMTI
-750 RDVLM
+750 RDVLL
-755 HQAGLKVGIPTW
+755 HQAGLKPGIPTW
-767 ERTITSSGLKPTF
+767 ERTINSNGLKPTF
-780 YASIKSDDFPNEVV
+780 YASTRSDNFPNEVV

-808 AWTMRSSLLPKV
+808 AWTMRSSLLPKI
-820 KGRYPTEYSD
+820 KGKYPTEYSD
-830 LSFIV
+830 LSFMV
-835 MKRLCEKIL
+835 MKRVCEKIL
-844 KQPIDNFLQN
+844 KQPIENFLQD
-854 NFYHPLGLGSMTYNP
+854 NFYRPLGLGSMTYNP
-869 LLRFPKS
+869 LQRFPKS

-890 QLQGSVH
+890 QLQGTVH

-929 NGAYG
+929 NGRYG

-939 QNPVVTEFARTV
+939 QSAVVTEFAR
-951 PGGRRGL
+951 PQGGGSRRGL

-973 NLSPAS
+973 NLAPAS

-993 DPENEILYV
+993 DPDNGILYI

-1016 LRQYNIRTRIHDV
+1016 LRQYNIRTRIQEV
-1029 IYKSLAAGPAKK
+1029 IYKSLAAGKLKE